1 MISLVSRYD
10 FFLVNGDDFS
20 SSAETEI
27 FFVGGDNSSSS
38 EMDLVTFERPVYP
51 CWQQWF
57 LRQWRWTVSSVNTS
71 IWPINLCIFLID
83 ICINFF
89 YCLKELLQYFRDK
102 LHIYHEIVWIAKYH
116 FSFLFFNFSIYL
128 SGWTW
133 FHRRIK
139 LHFRRRS
146 RLLCRQYKLCHVTK
160 VNFFSSIDGLTIRI
174 TLIDEPGLFMML
186 EFITFPTNKLEVK

>member
-1 MISLVSRYD
+1 MISLVSRYN

-20 SSAETEI
+20 SLAEAEI

-38 EMDLVTFERPVYP
+38 GMDLITFERPIHP

-71 IWPINLCIFLID
+71 IWPINLYIFLID
-83 ICINFF
+83 ICINCF
-89 YCLKELLQYFRDK
+89 YRLQELLQYFRDK
-102 LHIYHEIVWIAKYH
+102 LRIYHEIVWIAKYH
-116 FSFLFFNFSIYL
+116 FSFLLFNFSIYL

-133 FHRRIK
+133 FHRWIK

-146 RLLCRQYKLCHVTK
+146 RLLCPQYKLCHVTK
-160 VNFFSSIDGLTIRI
+160 VKFFPPSTDWQFELPWLMNLDYLWRLSSITI
-174 TLIDEPGLFMML
+174 
-186 EFITFPTNKLEVK
+186 PTNKLEVK